1 MSRPDDRLLAV
12 LSGYVAPEK
21 LREALAAADHP
32 DVCAGQI
39 WRARI
44 DGTSLTVLIVSDFAA
59 GSGAVVVATPG
70 EAPPAGSAVEH
81 RRIATDV
88 FRSLTVWPS
97 VRGDLHH
104 RVLDVMIELSDTST
118 ALAHDLRSTS
128 RDVVLKEDPLDPGS
142 ELVAELRD
150 DLARLQAAP
159 VVPRRTEGA
168 VRHVLRLPGT
178 VREQVEQLIT
188 HLGVNQ
194 HEAMEVHRGR
204 RTLTAEQARVLE
216 IANGMQPGVLPSSAD
231 LEPGLALAIEHP
243 RWREATRRRAART
256 GQDEVAARI
265 SLAAEA
271 YALAARESTQDP
283 DWHQRIA
290 LLVAGEP

>member
-12 LSGYVAPEK
+12 LSGYTAPEK
-21 LREALAAADHP
+21 LREALAAADRP

-59 GSGAVVVATPG
+59 GSGDVVVATPG
-70 EAPPAGSAVEH
+70 EAPPAGSTIEH

-88 FRSLTVWPS
+88 FRSLTLWPS
-97 VRGDLHH
+97 VQGNLHH
-104 RVLDVMIELSDTST
+104 RVLDVMVELSTTST

-128 RDVVLKEDPLDPGS
+128 RAVVVNEDPLDPGT

-159 VVPRRTEGA
+159 VVPRRTKDA

-178 VREQVEQLIT
+178 VREQLEQLIE

-194 HEAMEVHRGR
+194 HEAMDLHRGR
-204 RTLTAEQARVLE
+204 RTLNAEQARVLE
-216 IANGMQPGVLPSSAD
+216 IANG
-231 LEPGLALAIEHP
+231 LEPGTLTSSAGVDPDLALEIEHP
-243 RWREATRRRAART
+243 RWREATRRRAAHT

-271 YALAARESTQDP
+271 YALAARESTEQP

-290 LLVAGEP
+290 LLVAGEL